1 VAKKQHFLIVDSETS
16 ITDKVVDFAAVV
28 VDRKGE
34 IHAQCAIMVQ
44 SVFGVDSLF
53 YDVNAPGIWSRA
65 NVSARMDKY
74 NAMLTNGTRMLASVA
89 AINRWLEKAAGK
101 YDPELTAYN
110 LAFDAGKCANT
121 GIDLTIFSRRFCL
134 WAAAVGNICGTKP
147 YKQFVIENHL
157 FNSRTQHGNMTYS
170 TTAESVAGF
179 LAGQF
184 ADEPHTALEDII
196 GFEIPILQRVLTR
209 RNWRD
214 RMIAYN
220 WKSHQIKDHFQAK

>member
-1 VAKKQHFLIVDSETS
+1 
-16 ITDKVVDFAAVV
+16 
-28 VDRKGE
+28 
-34 IHAQCAIMVQ
+34 
-44 SVFGVDSLF
+44 
-53 YDVNAPGIWSRA
+53 
-65 NVSARMDKY
+65 
-74 NAMLTNGTRMLASVA
+74 
-89 AINRWLEKAAGK
+89 
-101 YDPELTAYN
+101 
-110 LAFDAGKCANT
+110 
-121 GIDLTIFSRRFCL
+121 
-134 WAAAVGNICGTKP
+134 
-147 YKQFVIENHL
+147 
-157 FNSRTQHGNMTYS
+157 MTYS